1 MHPYL
6 TLTILSVL
14 TIAGSILY
22 PQESMGGFFRDRF
35 AGQKQ
40 QDHQIEMSIE
50 SGDESTST
58 VLDGNVK
65 KLTDLAYGPD
75 SKQKLDV
82 YLPNRA
88 SHVPVII
95 MVHGGAWMIGD
106 KKNSGVVKNK
116 INYWV
121 QQKDTILVSVNYRLV
136 PNVTPLQQAEDV
148 AAAIAYTQQHLAE
161 WGGDNRKVTLM
172 GHSAGA
178 HLVALLAANPGFAI
192 NYGAQPWQSTVVL
205 DSAALDIVATMQRKH
220 YRFYDKA
227 FGTDMSLW
235 NATSPFHQLNRAAT
249 PMLLVCSS
257 QRPDKPCD
265 QAQTFATAARTMGIT
280 AELLPQDKKHGAIN
294 SDLGS
299 DMTYTSQVD
308 QFINQHT
315 GQ

>member
-1 MHPYL
+1 MHFYR

-14 TIAGSILY
+14 TFAGTILY
-22 PQESMGGFFRDRF
+22 PQAGMGGFFRDRF

-40 QDHQIEMSIE
+40 QDHQVEMDIE
-50 SGDESTST
+50 SSDESTSII
-58 VLDGNVK
+58 LGGSVK
-65 KLTDLAYGPD
+65 KLTDLAYGQD

-82 YLPNRA
+82 YLPNHA
-88 SHVPVII
+88 SHAPVII

-148 AAAIAYTQQHLAE
+148 AAAIAYTQKHLDE
-161 WGGDNRKVTLM
+161 WGGDNKKVTLM

-178 HLVALLAANPGFAI
+178 HLVALLASNPSFAI

-205 DSAALDIVATMQRKH
+205 DSAAMDIIATMQRKH

-227 FGTDMSLW
+227 FGTDMTLW
-235 NATSPFHQLNRAAT
+235 NATSPIHQLSRAAT

-265 QAQTFATAARTMGIT
+265 QAQVFAARAGAMGI
-280 AELLPQDKKHGAIN
+280 AVALLSQDKKHGAIN

-299 DMTYTSQVD
+299 DMAYTTQVD
-308 QFINQHT
+308 QFINQYRAE
-315 GQ
+315 